1 MKKILILM
9 LICLPFITMAQ
20 TDTKYLA
27 GAITLD
33 NGKVTFKS
41 EIQTPSLT
49 KKQLYDAMLKWTN
62 SRFKPEGKFNARVL
76 YTNEDEGTIAAAGEE
91 YLVFSSSALSLDRTR
106 IYYQFFITCGEG
118 KCDIEMTR
126 IRYWYD
132 EARDGGEKYS
142 AEEWIVD
149 DMALNKSKTKLAPI
163 CGKFRRE
170 TIDLKDKLFKSIE
183 ATLGSQVLNNTQIAA
198 ATPGVTATPISNT
211 TTIITANP
219 VVTTPVVIGGGE
231 AVTEIKV
238 TKPSETPTVSAATAP
253 AQSIDKQIKASSRMT
268 ITAGN
273 DEQFEIGKECW
284 GGFGQLFGKEVAFCV
299 IDQSKAMGNMLM
311 DQSDNYKI
319 SFYKQGSSEPWL
331 VVNCKKL
338 MKQTVTGEEAKKMNP
353 NNDGQKAYNMY
364 VGEVVK

>member
-1 MKKILILM
+1 MKKILFLM
-9 LICLPFITMAQ
+9 LLCLPFIAMAQ
-20 TDTKYLA
+20 TDPKYLA

-33 NGKVTFKS
+33 EGKVSFKT
-41 EIQTPSLT
+41 EIQAPSLS
-49 KKQLYDAMLKWTN
+49 KEQLYDSMLKWATE
-62 SRFKPEGKFNARVL
+62 RFKPEGKLNARVL
-76 YTNEDEGTIAAAGEE
+76 YTNEDEGTIAAGGEE

-106 IYYQFFITCGEG
+106 IYYQLFITCENG

-170 TIDLKDKLFKSIE
+170 TIDLKDSLFKSIQDI
-183 ATLGSQVLNNTQIAA
+183 LGNKVLNNSQIAVA
-198 ATPGVTATPISNT
+198 PTP
-211 TTIITANP
+211 
-219 VVTTPVVIGGGE
+219 VTTPAQPVVIGGSEGT
-231 AVTEIKV
+231 TEIKV
-238 TKPSETPTVSAATAP
+238 ANNNATP
-253 AQSIDKQIKASSRMT
+253 AQSIDEQIKASSRMT
-268 ITAGN
+268 VTAGN

-299 IDQSKAMGNMLM
+299 IDQSKSMGNMLM

-331 VVNCKKL
+331 IVNCKKL

>member
-1 MKKILILM
+1 MKKILFLM
-9 LICLPFITMAQ
+9 LLSLPFIAMAQ
-20 TDTKYLA
+20 TEPKYLA
-27 GAITLD
+27 GAVTLD
-33 NGKVTFKS
+33 NDSKVTFKT
-41 EIQTPSLT
+41 EIQAPSLT
-49 KKQLYDAMLKWTN
+49 KEQLYDTMLKWATD
-62 SRFKPEGKFNARVL
+62 RFKPEGKFNARVL
-76 YTNEDEGTIAAAGEE
+76 YTNEDQGTIAAGGEE

-106 IYYQFFITCGEG
+106 IYYQLFITCEQG

-132 EARDGGEKYS
+132 EARDGGEKYT

-170 TIDLKDKLFKSIE
+170 TIDLKDQLFKSIQN
-183 ATLGSQVLNNTQIAA
+183 TLGNKVLNNSQVATTV
-198 ATPGVTATPISNT
+198 TPGVTATPVSST
-211 TTIITANP
+211 TTIITA
-219 VVTTPVVIGGGE
+219 TPV
-231 AVTEIKV
+231 
-238 TKPSETPTVSAATAP
+238 TPATSVVAATP
-253 AQSIDKQIKASSRMT
+253 VIVGNSAQSMDEQIKTSSRMT

-299 IDQSKAMGNMLM
+299 IDQSKSMGNMLM
-311 DQSDNYKI
+311 EQSDNYKI
-319 SFYKQGSSEPWL
+319 SFYKQGNSEPWL

-338 MKQTVTGEEAKKMNP
+338 MKQTLSGEEAKKMNP
-353 NNDGQKAYNMY
+353 SNDGQKAYNMY

>member
-1 MKKILILM
+1 MKKILFLM
-9 LICLPFITMAQ
+9 LLCLPFIAMAQ
-20 TDTKYLA
+20 TDPKYLA
-27 GAITLD
+27 GAITMD
-33 NGKVTFKS
+33 DGKVSFKT
-41 EIQTPSLT
+41 EIQAPSLT
-49 KKQLYDAMLKWTN
+49 KDQLYGTMLKWATE
-62 SRFKPEGKFNARVL
+62 RFKPEGKFNARVL
-76 YTNEDEGTIAAAGEE
+76 YTNEDEGTIAAGGEE

-106 IYYQFFITCGEG
+106 IYYQLFITCENG

-170 TIDLKDKLFKSIE
+170 TIDLKDTLFKSIQD
-183 ATLGSQVLNNTQIAA
+183 TLGNKVLNNSQIAVA
-198 ATPGVTATPISNT
+198 PAQPA
-211 TTIITANP
+211 
-219 VVTTPVVIGGGE
+219 VIGGSEGN
-231 AVTEIKV
+231 TEIKAANNA
-238 TKPSETPTVSAATAP
+238 TPSKE
-253 AQSIDKQIKASSRMT
+253 QSIDDQIKASSRMT

-299 IDQSKAMGNMLM
+299 IDQAKSMGNMLM

-319 SFYKQGSSEPWL
+319 SFYKQGNSEPWL
-331 VVNCKKL
+331 IVNCKKL

-353 NNDGQKAYNMY
+353 SNDGQKAYNMY
-364 VGEVVK
+364 VGEVIK